1 MSAESKALL
10 VSLLEEEVNCQ
21 FTKFTSEDALTLG
34 LSIIRIAKETS
45 SRPITID
52 ITLAG
57 NQLFRYAMDGTS
69 PDNAQWIQRKSNTV
83 LRFRHSSFY
92 MGQYCASQGVSFG
105 QKYYVSES
113 EYACHGGSFPLII
126 KGVGVVGTITVS
138 GLAQQDDH
146 NLVVKA
152 ITEHIRTQL

>member
-1 MSAESKALL
+1 MSLESKALL
-10 VSLLEEEVNCQ
+10 PGLLEEEAKCQ
-21 FTKFTSEDALTLG
+21 FTRFTSEDALKLG
-34 LSIIRIAKETS
+34 LGIIDIAKTNFT
-45 SRPITID
+45 RPITID

-69 PDNAQWIQRKSNTV
+69 PDNSQWIQRKSNTV

-105 QKYYVSES
+105 QKYYVSET

-126 KGVGVVGTITVS
+126 KNVGVVGTITVS

-152 ITEHIRTQL
+152 ITEHIKTQ